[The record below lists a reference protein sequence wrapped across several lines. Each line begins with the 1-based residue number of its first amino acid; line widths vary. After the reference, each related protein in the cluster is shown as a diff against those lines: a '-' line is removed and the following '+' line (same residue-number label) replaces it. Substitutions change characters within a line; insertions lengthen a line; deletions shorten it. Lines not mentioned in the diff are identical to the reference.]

1 MLPRTDIICLVH
13 NQLHITKQ
21 FVKHLFNN
29 TANFHL
35 IFIDNDSTDGTDE
48 FLNEGKKNNRW
59 EVISPGENLGVIK
72 GRNLGAQY
80 VKSDYFLNIDND
92 QFVQIGWLE
101 SLYQLM
107 NQNDIVGCEAWKLMP
122 PKTPGALVVGEQ
134 VIPDRSY
141 FPHQHCKHR
150 NDSFTYIGCGGMLIK
165 KKVYDAIGLFD
176 ERFSP
181 AYYEDPDLCF
191 RAILA
196 GFKLGWCHDCPIVH
210 LAHQTF
216 KNQTLFQT
224 NAQFIKSWL
233 EFRKKWKSY
242 FPTPIRMTDV
252 I

>member
-72 GRNLGAQY
+72 GRNLGAQHI
-80 VKSDYFLNIDND
+80 KSDYFLNIDND
-92 QFVQIGWLE
+92 QLVQKGWLE
-101 SLYQLM
+101 SLFQLM
-107 NQNDIVGCEAWKLMP
+107 NRNDIVGCEAWELMP
-122 PKTPGALVVGEQ
+122 PKSSGALVMNGQIVS
-134 VIPDRSY
+134 DRSY
-141 FPHQHCKHR
+141 FPYKHCKYP
-150 NDSFTYIGCGGMLIK
+150 NDTFTYIGCGGCLIK
-165 KKVYDAIGLFD
+165 KKVYDSIGLFD

-181 AYYEDPDLCF
+181 AYFEDPDFGF

-196 GFKLGWCHDCPIVH
+196 GFKLGWCHNCPIIH
-210 LAHQTF
+210 LEHQTF
-216 KNQTLFQT
+216 NTQQLFNKNTQFQ
-224 NAQFIKSWL
+224 KSWKA
-233 EFRKKWKSY
+233 FRDKWSPY
-242 FPTPIRMTDV
+242 FPKSMKIPKG
-252 I
+252 

>member
-1 MLPRTDIICLVH
+1 MLPRIDIICLVH

-29 TANFHL
+29 TTNFHL

-72 GRNLGAQY
+72 GRNLGAQH

-92 QFVQIGWLE
+92 QFVQNGWLE
-101 SLYQLM
+101 NLFQLM
-107 NQNDIVGCEAWKLMP
+107 NKGNDVVGAEAWALLP
-122 PKTPGALVVGEQ
+122 PGTPGAVQMGDIQL
-134 VIPDRSY
+134 PDRSY
-141 FPHQHCKHR
+141 FPHKHCEHKF
-150 NDSFTYIGCGGMLIK
+150 DKFTYIGCGGMLIRRE
-165 KKVYDAIGLFD
+165 VYDNIGLFD

-191 RAILA
+191 RAIQA
-196 GFKLGWCHDCPIVH
+196 GYKLGWQYNCQIIH

-216 KNQTLFQT
+216 NNQTLFQT
-224 NAQFIKSWL
+224 NTQFMKSWL
-233 EFRKKWKSY
+233 KFRKKWKNY
-242 FPTPIRMTDV
+242 FPELITTNA
-252 I
+252 